1 MTTNPARREEPPETL
16 QDSEQ
21 AVSPEQL
28 LELLGDEYTRQVLE
42 AVAEEPRT
50 GGEVVEAASVSKAT
64 AYRRLD
70 DLQSAGLVESN
81 LLVDPDG
88 HHREQYHAVFEH
100 ARLACDGSLV
110 DGDLELASGDS
121 PETRTAR

>member
-1 MTTNPARREEPPETL
+1 MDTTAREDPPETL
-16 QDSEQ
+16 QEDEQ

-42 AVAEEPRT
+42 AVAEQPRT
-50 GGEVVEAASVSKAT
+50 GTEVVEAASVSKAT

-70 DLQSAGLVESN
+70 DLQAAGLVESN

-88 HHREQYHAVFEH
+88 HHREQFHAVFEH
-100 ARLACDGSLV
+100 AQLACEDGLV
-110 DGDLELASGDS
+110 DGDLELVSEEQTQG
-121 PETRTAR
+121 ARLVQ